1 MIDIRKS
8 ILERDHMNVKSV
20 EKPFSG
26 VHNLHDVREYILMR
40 NLMYVKSVGNLGFT
54 ANMT

>member
-1 MIDIRKS
+1 
-8 ILERDHMNVKSV
+8 MNVKSV

-26 VHNLHDVREYILMR
+26 VHNLHDIREYILVR